1 MAQVVITRCARRRQQ
16 SEMEQ
21 RRALQH
27 ISQNKTK
34 VGWAWGKVCAIWR
47 DPECCFFSSTTW
59 LGQRREESFWGLVA
73 RKRNTRVGGG
83 VQESPARC
91 ARHKH
96 TRMAGVEDTM
106 RAAVPSWYGGL
117 EREIIYRRTN
127 YIHEMSCGEVGSH
140 LYSRMCCAGR
150 SERSAPV
157 TGGGS
162 GWEGLMGMLLT
173 FSMPPPT
180 IQQAPRVKRV
190 GVREVSH
197 FIII

>member
-1 MAQVVITRCARRRQQ
+1 MAWTEERGKFL
-16 SEMEQ
+16 
-21 RRALQH
+21 RA
-27 ISQNKTK
+27 
-34 VGWAWGKVCAIWR
+34 G
-47 DPECCFFSSTTW
+47 ST
-59 LGQRREESFWGLVA
+59 QEKYASR
-73 RKRNTRVGGG
+73 GG

-96 TRMAGVEDTM
+96 TRMAGVEDKM

-197 FIII
+197 FIIIFFKSVLLTFIESSRYYNI